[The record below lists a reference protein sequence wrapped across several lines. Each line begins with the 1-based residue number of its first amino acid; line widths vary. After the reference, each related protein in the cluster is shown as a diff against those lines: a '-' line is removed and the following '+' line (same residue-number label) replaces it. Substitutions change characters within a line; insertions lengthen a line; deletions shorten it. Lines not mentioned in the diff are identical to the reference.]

1 MMLYQTIN
9 ERIKA
14 ILDTY
19 YSGNTTAM
27 AKATHIKRTTLNSIT
42 GADEVSPRYE
52 VLKNIAELSSPKI
65 SMEWLIRGVGDM
77 ELRDDDKSIVIRK
90 NSDNRNTSIN
100 DGDTINRLL
109 ALLEEKDKQINKL
122 IDKIN
127 N

>member
-1 MMLYQTIN
+1 MLQTIN

-19 YSGNTTAM
+19 YKGNTTAM
-27 AKATHIKRTTLNSIT
+27 AKATYIKRTTLNSIT

-77 ELRDDDKSIVIRK
+77 ELSEESKPVEIKK

-109 ALLEEKDKQINKL
+109 ALLEEKDKQITKL

>member
-19 YSGNTTAM
+19 YNGNTTAM
-27 AKATHIKRTTLNSIT
+27 AKATYIKRTTLNSIT

-122 IDKIN
+122 IDKISN
-127 N
+127 

>member
-27 AKATHIKRTTLNSIT
+27 AKATYIKRTTLNSIT

-122 IDKIN
+122 IDKISN
-127 N
+127 